1 MTEPAGRNG
10 RWWARGLLF
19 ENCSCQSVCP
29 GHVHFEQLCTHERC
43 LGYWAVRIDEGRF
56 DAVDLGGLRALISYD
71 SPQHMIEGGW
81 TQLVVIDEGASPEQR
96 ESLETIL
103 SGRAGG
109 PWAVLARF
117 VGTPLEPRFLSI
129 RIEDE
134 GKRKRV
140 VVEGLLDGSIE
151 AVRGRDRSKTV
162 TFENMFNQIHAP
174 SQVIATG
181 SSSYSDGTIVF
192 DTEETHA
199 LYSSFDWSP

>member
-1 MTEPAGRNG
+1 
-10 RWWARGLLF
+10 
-19 ENCSCQSVCP
+19 
-29 GHVHFEQLCTHERC
+29 VHFEQLCTHERC

-96 ESLETIL
+96 EALETIL
-103 SGRAGG
+103 LGRAGG
-109 PWAVLARF
+109 PWSVLARF
-117 VGTPLEPRFLSI
+117 VGTPLETRFLPI

-151 AVRGRDRSKTV
+151 AIRGRDRSKTV

-181 SSSYSDGTIVF
+181 SSSYTDGTIVF
-192 DTEETHA
+192 DTEKTHA